1 MKKLLLPCLS
11 LLFVFIAC
19 NLNAILPEDSSD
31 CNLSNNATTAR
42 SAASLF
48 QKYEAESASYGSLPA
63 EQNNSTS
70 NISLRG
76 QYDGNITFTIES
88 PSSTEATLVIRT
100 YGIGSYKEN
109 YLSVNGEYQGIFTS
123 ENESW
128 TDSWNAPISLKAGSN
143 TITLN
148 PYWGWTKIDY
158 IELINPNPSDSTSAS
173 SESSNPV
180 FAKYDAGNSS
190 YGSLPYEDS
199 SVSLRGQYDGNI
211 TFTVSSSAATEAK
224 LIIHSYGIGSYKENY
239 LSVNGEYQGIF
250 TSENESWTDSWNAA
264 ISLKAGTNTI
274 TLNPYWGWTKIDY
287 IEIINTNSSG
297 ASTDT
302 SAGTDTGSN
311 SNSDSSTSSGS
322 DATDTS
328 NTSYNFVS
336 TLCDSN
342 ANDAAKNLMAEIAA
356 NYGKKIITGQ
366 MDLTWYD
373 NIDMAQRVHNDT
385 GYYPKLMG
393 YDFMEYL
400 ESYYGNGRNQTQE
413 AIAWHNAGGYV
424 QFCWHWKIT
433 GPDGNHNFYSN
444 HNGGTNFTIPY
455 SNGQWDTSSDYY
467 KQLIND
473 MDKIAEEL
481 KTLQSAGVPVLWR
494 PLHEG
499 AGNVENYNGGTAWFW
514 WGNSGAEAYKALYKL
529 MFDRFTNYHELHNLI
544 WVWNGQAKSYYP
556 GDAYVDIIGQDV
568 YPDRW
573 DYSSQKSKFD
583 QGVNF
588 GDNPS
593 TAPKMVALTE
603 NGSIP
608 SPANCYA
615 DNAMWAWFMTWNDG
629 NTAEGVWDYSNYWTG
644 ECYNS
649 NAHKIEVYS
658 SDLTI
663 KR

>member
-70 NISLRG
+70 NVSLRG

-100 YGIGSYKEN
+100 YGIGGYKEN

-158 IELINPNPSDSTSAS
+158 IEL
-173 SESSNPV
+173 V
-180 FAKYDAGNSS
+180 
-190 YGSLPYEDS
+190 
-199 SVSLRGQYDGNI
+199 NI
-211 TFTVSSSAATEAK
+211 
-224 LIIHSYGIGSYKENY
+224 
-239 LSVNGEYQGIF
+239 
-250 TSENESWTDSWNAA
+250 
-264 ISLKAGTNTI
+264 
-274 TLNPYWGWTKIDY
+274 
-287 IEIINTNSSG
+287 NSSG
-297 ASTDT
+297 AS
-302 SAGTDTGSN
+302 SGSN
-311 SNSDSSTSSGS
+311 
-322 DATDTS
+322 ATDTS

-413 AIAWHNAGGYV
+413 AIAWHKAGGYV

-455 SNGQWDTSSDYY
+455 SNGKWNTSSDYY

-529 MFDRFTNYHELHNLI
+529 MFDRFTNYHGLHNLI

-608 SPANCYA
+608 NPANCYA